1 MDFAIVVKL
10 LLCFAL
16 LFTYPVML
24 FPVVKLVEANLEER
38 ILVLLL
44 SLRLVREIEVRT
56 CVTSAEN
63 CT

>member
-24 FPVVKLVEANLEER
+24 LLFHLRVVRGFLDCGEVVDVIRASLH
-38 ILVLLL
+38 L
-44 SLRLVREIEVRT
+44 SCYVV
-56 CVTSAEN
+56 VVPF
-63 CT
+63 